1 MSQSCNEMLAFT
13 WKMHLGEYHSWGDPF
28 VVKKTV
34 PFYTESSKKSISL
47 GNGEPDHFEF
57 SDNKP
62 FEPHKNCPGQ
72 SRFHILSLSSL
83 FFFWWRASGKYSMYM
98 SLQPNSFKISWPGTA
113 KYCSLS
119 GAQVRMLGKYLAI
132 AHKLYC
138 FLLRYFPL
146 LKLPRGRS
154 RNTFPYSLSH
164 TCGNVHILCIN
175 SQKVW
180 ASPATKC

>member
-119 GAQVRMLGKYLAI
+119 GARVRMLGKYLAI

-146 LKLPRGRS
+146 LKLPRGLQKYIS
-154 RNTFPYSLSH
+154 IFFVSH
-164 TCGNVHILCIN
+164 
-175 SQKVW
+175 VW
-180 ASPATKC
+180 